1 MEKRNIMKI
10 IATASLLMAGSA
22 YANDKDYAAMCKEIY
37 PQICKTSTS
46 CYDEEKAQYDKLNE
60 FCIAVIQPNNFL
72 DEALK
77 ELFVMEQKV
86 VSDENKEALKRT
98 FPELKK
104 KTEETEAK
112 IVDGVKVVSS
122 YLKQDEEI
130 TTRFNNKTNFLNKET
145 AISNSKGFLIYVMRD
160 NNIDSYREFYK
171 NKIKTNS
178 GEKSISDF
186 KDQVLTK
193 KECVNL
199 MFHTLKTYKLNEGLD
214 AIREVTDLL
223 DKQNV
228 KCK

>member
-1 MEKRNIMKI
+1 MRKKRWLRVITLSSLFI
-10 IATASLLMAGSA
+10 TTGAIASSPN
-22 YANDKDYAAMCKEIY
+22 YDAMCRGIY
-37 PQICKTSTS
+37 PQICKDEAS
-46 CYDEEKAQYDKLNE
+46 CNAEEKISFDKLHS
-60 FCIAVIQPNNFL
+60 FCKEVIKPNNFL

-112 IVDGVKVVSS
+112 IVDGVNLVRS
-122 YLKQDEEI
+122 YLKVDPEF
-130 TTRFNNKTNFLNKET
+130 TMKFNNKTNFLNKET
-145 AISNSKGFLIYVMRD
+145 AISNSKGFLIYVMKD